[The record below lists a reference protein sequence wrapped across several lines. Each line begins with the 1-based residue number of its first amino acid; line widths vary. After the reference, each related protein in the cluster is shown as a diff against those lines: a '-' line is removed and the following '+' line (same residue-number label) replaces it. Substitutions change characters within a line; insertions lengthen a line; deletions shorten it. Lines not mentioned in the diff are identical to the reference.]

1 MSGFFNANNPY
12 AAANDAVTVGTDLS
26 YFPIVKQAGTGAVTY
41 GGLGSIPR
49 LAFDQVNNAPDG
61 SPVNVYYSYM
71 FRLDNLTG
79 TPAAGGMIAALNNTR
94 GSSAGNISTSGAAVY
109 AKASGAGFVLG
120 ILEQGNDAS
129 QATYDTNELA
139 FGETHFVVGKY
150 TIRGTNN
157 VGGATPTTDD
167 SAQFW
172 INPTSLGG
180 AEPLGAIVGLNERA
194 DMPTNA
200 GDGGAVAQSFLL
212 RQDGTAGTIAGS
224 PGSIV
229 FDELRVGTTYADVTP
244 IPEPATW
251 MLLVVGSVSVS
262 RVRRRS

>member
-1 MSGFFNANNPY
+1 
-12 AAANDAVTVGTDLS
+12 
-26 YFPIVKQAGTGAVTY
+26 VKQPGTGAVTY

-49 LAFDQVNNAPDG
+49 LAYDQVNNDT
-61 SPVNVYYSYM
+61 VNGNAVDVYYSYM
-71 FRLDNLTG
+71 FRLDNLTD
-79 TPAAGGMIAALNNTR
+79 TPANGGMIAALNNSR
-94 GSSAGNISTSGAAVY
+94 GSSTGNISTSGAAVY

-129 QATYDTNELA
+129 QATFDTTELA
-139 FGETHFVVGKY
+139 FGQTHFVVGKY

-180 AEPLGAIVGLNERA
+180 AEPLGAIVGLNERT

-200 GDGGAVAQSFLL
+200 TDGGAVAQSFIL
-212 RQDGTAGTIAGS
+212 RQDGTMGTIAGS

-244 IPEPATW
+244 IPEPTTLTLV
-251 MLLVVGSVSVS
+251 LLSVLMVGA
-262 RVRRRS
+262 RRRS